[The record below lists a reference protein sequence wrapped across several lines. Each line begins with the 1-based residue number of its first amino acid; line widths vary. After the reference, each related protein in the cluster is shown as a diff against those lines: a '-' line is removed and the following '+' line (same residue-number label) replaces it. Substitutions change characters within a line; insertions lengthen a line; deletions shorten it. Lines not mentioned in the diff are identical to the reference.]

1 MSRSYNPD
9 ATLVLTPAEIAALPY
24 RPGVG
29 MVLFNR
35 QGQVF
40 VAQRSDMISAAWQ
53 MPQGGIDKDE
63 DPRDTALRE
72 LEEEIGTRNA
82 EIIGETVD
90 WLSYDLPPELVPKLW
105 KGRYRGQR
113 QKWFALRFL
122 GSDAEIDIFGEHAE
136 FRAWRWEE
144 LTRVPE
150 QIVSF
155 KRGLYHQL
163 IEEFGHLPEQVRQA
177 GD

>member
-9 ATLVLTPAEIAALPY
+9 TTLVLSAEEIEALPY

-35 QGQVF
+35 KGKVF
-40 VAQRSDMISAAWQ
+40 VAQRNDMISAAWQ
-53 MPQGGIDKDE
+53 MPQGGIDKGE
-63 DPRDTALRE
+63 EPRETALRE
-72 LEEEIGTRNA
+72 LEEEIGTRKA
-82 EIIGETVD
+82 EIVAETAD
-90 WLSYDLPPELVPKLW
+90 WLSYDLPHELVPKIW

-122 GSDAEIDIFGEHAE
+122 GKDSDIDIDTKHAE
-136 FRAWRWEE
+136 FRAWRWEALE
-144 LTRVPE
+144 RLPD

-155 KRGLYHQL
+155 KRGLYQQL
-163 IEEFGHLPEQVRQA
+163 IDEFGDLPKRIRKS
-177 GD
+177 

>member
-1 MSRSYNPD
+1 MSSSYDPD
-9 ATLVLTPAEIAALPY
+9 TTRVMTPSEVAALPY

-35 QGQVF
+35 EGKVF

-53 MPQGGIDKDE
+53 MPQGGIDSGE
-63 DPRDTALRE
+63 EPRDTALRE
-72 LEEEIGTRNA
+72 LEEEIGTNKA
-82 EIIGETVD
+82 EILAETAD
-90 WLSYDLPPELVPKLW
+90 WLSYDLPIELVPKIW

-122 GSDAEIDIFGEHAE
+122 GSDADINIETKHAE

-144 LTRVPE
+144 LHRVPA

-155 KRGLYHQL
+155 KRDLYKQP
-163 IEEFGHLPEQVRQA
+163 IEEFGNLPEQVRER
-177 GD
+177 